1 MCINTT
7 AKIVTPDMPDGESD
21 VFEILARVLQ
31 GDTLAPFLFII
42 VLDYALR
49 QALKEHEDLG
59 FTITPRKS
67 RRIGPVTLSD
77 LDFADDIA
85 LLSDDIIFSKV
96 CPDCSNSFIISLFLS
111 SKKNNNNFQLRTKK
125 TEIKKMHGCK
135 VIFT

>member
-1 MCINTT
+1 MYINTT

-21 VFEILARVLQ
+21 VLEILARVLQ

-42 VLDYALR
+42 VRDYALR

-59 FTITPRKS
+59 FTSTPRKS

-85 LLSDDIIFSKV
+85 LLSDNHF
-96 CPDCSNSFIISLFLS
+96 
-111 SKKNNNNFQLRTKK
+111 FQKYALTAA
-125 TEIKKMHGCK
+125 IHL
-135 VIFT
+135 